1 MMTGISRHSLGRR
14 AENAV
19 ADYLHASG
27 FAIIAQNLKVGA
39 LEIDL
44 VARRGPLVAMVEVRA
59 RGEGAYE
66 RPFASIAGIK
76 RMRLLHAADRLWRRR
91 ISHMKDVERFRI
103 DVASVRFA
111 EGRTFVEYVAG
122 AISA

>member
-1 MMTGISRHSLGRR
+1 MGFRHSLGRR

-27 FAIIAQNLKVGA
+27 FAILAQNLRLGA

-59 RGEGAYE
+59 RGAGAYE

-76 RMRLLHAADRLWRRR
+76 RTRLLYAAERLWRRR
-91 ISHMKDVERFRI
+91 VAAMKDVERMRI
-103 DVASVRFA
+103 DVAAVHF
-111 EGRTFVEYVAG
+111 EGGRTFVEYVPG
-122 AISA
+122 AISAM